1 MAFNGVRRALLAA
14 PAVLIWPR
22 LLRAAPAPVG
32 TTVSVAGQALLS
44 GAGGQV
50 PLRAADPLALGDRV
64 ETGPDGRAA
73 LELFH
78 RSHIHLGAGA
88 SFTIDRFAIDQ
99 GGQVTLGQGAMV
111 FDRADDLPPLDL
123 TVATGFAR
131 IGVRGTRFFAGPS
144 KGVFAVFV
152 QRGKVEL
159 RGGGKRRSLG
169 PGEGADFARLGGPP
183 GEVVHWGEA
192 RIAAA
197 FASVGL
203 RP

>member
-1 MAFNGVRRALLAA
+1 MALNGLRRAFLAA
-14 PAVLIWPR
+14 PALLIWPR
-22 LLRAAPAPVG
+22 SLHAAEPVVG
-32 TTVSVAGQALLS
+32 TTLSVAGDALRTGAAGQA
-44 GAGGQV
+44 
-50 PLRAADPLALGDRV
+50 PLRATDPLSLGDQV
-64 ETGPDGRAA
+64 QTGPDGRAA

-78 RSHIHLGAGA
+78 RSRIHLGPGA

-99 GGQVTLGQGAMV
+99 GGQITLGQGAMV

-123 TVATGFAR
+123 TVKTGFAR

-159 RGGGKRRSLG
+159 RGGGQRRSLG
-169 PGEGADFARLGGPP
+169 PGEGADFTRLGGPP
-183 GEVVHWGEA
+183 GEVVVWGAA
-192 RIAAA
+192 RIEAA

-203 RP
+203 RV